1 MTMGITR
8 RRALVFVTSMGSMS
22 ALAEL
27 TRPRPKQRSG
37 NPVRLED
44 VFPTRFGEWRIDEA
58 MQAFIRPADEQGRI
72 YAIYDQVL
80 ERAYF
85 HAAGERVML
94 SAAFGS
100 EQSPAL
106 QVHRP
111 EICYAASGFR
121 ITGKRGE
128 RLALAE
134 HSLPVTRL
142 HASMPG
148 RSEPI
153 TYWTVHGN
161 KVAADG
167 AAFRWQ
173 QLANAMRGE
182 ILDGMLV
189 RISTIGRDP
198 EAGYRTHARFATD
211 LLAAIPA
218 QHRERVFGE
227 AAG

>member
-1 MTMGITR
+1 MTMITR
-8 RRALVFVTSMGSMS
+8 RRALAFVACMGSM
-22 ALAEL
+22 AMLAEV
-27 TRPRPKQRSG
+27 TRPRRPHRSG
-37 NPVRLED
+37 NAVRLENI
-44 VFPTRFGEWRIDEA
+44 FPSRFGDWRIDDT
-58 MQAFIRPADEQGRI
+58 MQAFVRPADEQGRI

-85 HAAGERVML
+85 DVAGERVML

-121 ITGKRGE
+121 ITGTHTE
-128 RLALAE
+128 RLTVAG
-134 HSLPVTRL
+134 HTLPVTRL

-153 TYWTVHGN
+153 TYWTVLGN
-161 KVAADG
+161 KIAADG

-173 QLANAMRGE
+173 QLSRAVRGE
-182 ILDGMLV
+182 VLDGMLV
-189 RISTIGRDP
+189 RISTIDRDP
-198 EAGYRTHARFATD
+198 EAGYRTHTRFAAD
-211 LLAAIPA
+211 LLSAIPA
-218 QHRERVFGE
+218 QHRERVFPE
-227 AAG
+227 AAS

>member
-1 MTMGITR
+1 MTMGPTR
-8 RRALVFVTSMGSMS
+8 RQALVFTACMGSMA

-27 TRPRPKQRSG
+27 ARPQRAERG
-37 NPVRLED
+37 THRVRLED
-44 VFPTRFGEWRIDEA
+44 VFPRRIGEWRIDEA
-58 MQAFIRPADEQGRI
+58 TQAFVRPADEQGRI

-80 ERAYF
+80 ERAYLNI
-85 HAAGERVML
+85 AGDRVML

-111 EICYAASGFR
+111 EICYSASGFR
-121 ITGKRGE
+121 ISGQRSE

-134 HSLPVTRL
+134 RSLQVTRL

-153 TYWTVHGN
+153 TYWTVLGN
-161 KVAADG
+161 RIVADG
-167 AAFRWQ
+167 AAFRWL
-173 QLANAMRGE
+173 QLTSALRGE

-198 EAGYRTHARFATD
+198 EAGYRMHERFALD
-211 LLAAIPA
+211 LLQAIPE
-218 QHRERVFGE
+218 QHRDRVFGQ